1 MRKWFAIVL
10 ICLLILSTLTGCTDR
25 SKLSPDHP
33 VMRTLWHVY
42 GEQADS
48 PMNRLGEEFNATVG
62 QKMGILINVTNVTS
76 ASKIGGQL
84 QAALS
89 GEPDSPDMPDLFSAH
104 TTTAMAME
112 PSSLVNWREYFT
124 EEELESYVP
133 EFLEDGTYDR
143 STFRSRLEAA
153 EKELAELANKRAD
166 LERHIDERRRSD
178 PRKAAAALENLVQ
191 LYPTMSPADK
201 NSALKALGVEVTYT
215 KEKKTKPRDFT
226 LELQLRDF

>member
-33 VMRTLWHVY
+33 VMLTLWHVY

-48 PMNRLGEEFNATVG
+48 PMNRLVEEFNATVG

-89 GEPDSPDMPDLFSAH
+89 GAG
-104 TTTAMAME
+104 
-112 PSSLVNWREYFT
+112 WR
-124 EEELESYVP
+124 
-133 EFLEDGTYDR
+133 GC
-143 STFRSRLEAA
+143 
-153 EKELAELANKRAD
+153 
-166 LERHIDERRRSD
+166 
-178 PRKAAAALENLVQ
+178 
-191 LYPTMSPADK
+191 LY
-201 NSALKALGVEVTYT
+201 
-215 KEKKTKPRDFT
+215 
-226 LELQLRDF
+226 